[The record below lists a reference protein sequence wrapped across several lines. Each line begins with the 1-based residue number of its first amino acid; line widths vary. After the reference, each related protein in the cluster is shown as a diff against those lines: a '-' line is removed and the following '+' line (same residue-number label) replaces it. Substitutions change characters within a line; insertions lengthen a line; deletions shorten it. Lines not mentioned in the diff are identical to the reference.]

1 MNFLLVVA
9 AAAAKLLQWWPT
21 LCDPLDGSP
30 PGSPVSGILQART
43 LEWVAIS
50 FSNAWKWKVKVKSLS
65 RVRLLAT
72 PWTAADQAPPSTGFA
87 VGAWSNSENLNWC
100 PEAQRKT
107 RIFLFLLTKDSVSV
121 NKQIFT
127 SWKDLRTLRKLT
139 FMLALQWF
147 PWSLIS
153 SRKGK
158 LPLYPPPPPLHCSH
172 DSWVLWLVTQSR
184 LTGGKETSLIHVH
197 GDLSSGQAAFILL
210 YSSDTKQ
217 YTCEELSGPRILGF
231 GCFISEETYKNW
243 GFGL

>member
-1 MNFLLVVA
+1 M
-9 AAAAKLLQWWPT
+9 
-21 LCDPLDGSP
+21 
-30 PGSPVSGILQART
+30 
-43 LEWVAIS
+43 
-50 FSNAWKWKVKVKSLS
+50 KVKSESEVDLS
-65 RVRLLAT
+65 CPT
-72 PWTAADQAPPSTGFA
+72 PSDAMDCSRPGSSVHGICH
-87 VGAWSNSENLNWC
+87 WC
-100 PEAQRKT
+100 LIKFWKLELVSWGTKKNQD
-107 RIFLFLLTKDSVSV
+107 FLFLLTKDSVSV

-139 FMLALQWF
+139 LMLALQWF

-158 LPLYPPPPPLHCSH
+158 LPLYPPPPPLHCPH

-210 YSSDTKQ
+210 YFSDTKQ